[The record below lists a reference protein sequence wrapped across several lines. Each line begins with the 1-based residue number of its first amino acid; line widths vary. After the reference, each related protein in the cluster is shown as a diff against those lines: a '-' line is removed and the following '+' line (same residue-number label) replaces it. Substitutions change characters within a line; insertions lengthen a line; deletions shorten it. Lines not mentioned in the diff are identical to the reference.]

1 MVLIGVS
8 IYFAFAD
15 GKQLEH
21 FHNFNR
27 ETIHEQGNAHQ
38 YNFHIKMPAPSQTW
52 ILDLYYRDL
61 SGLLDYATVF
71 NAQGFVSDLTT
82 IDRKTLRNRVR
93 FWIGTR
99 AIKKR
104 LEMK

>member
-8 IYFAFAD
+8 IHFAFAD

-21 FHNFNR
+21 FHNFTG
-27 ETIHEQGNAHQ
+27 ETVHEQGNAHQ
-38 YNFHIKMPAPSQTW
+38 YNLHIKMAAAAQAW

-61 SGLLDYATVF
+61 SGLLDYAIVF
-71 NAQGFVSDLTT
+71 NAHGFVSDLTT

-104 LEMK
+104 LGIN